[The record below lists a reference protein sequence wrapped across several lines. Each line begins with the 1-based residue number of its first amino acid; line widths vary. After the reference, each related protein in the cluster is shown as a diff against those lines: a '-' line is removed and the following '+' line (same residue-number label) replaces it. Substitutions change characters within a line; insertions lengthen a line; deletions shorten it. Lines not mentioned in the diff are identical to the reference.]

1 MADHPPP
8 AIAAVDPL
16 LRATLDRLPFG
27 VLLFSPEREALWINQ
42 AFRALSGLP
51 HQDFPPGTTSDQVT
65 DALLAR
71 GWYGT
76 GADATSLANASR
88 SFDMTRPHRVTRR
101 KTDGTLLDVRYDPL
115 ADGGYVVTAADVTA
129 LGAAEAAA
137 AERGRLLDMV
147 LGASRAGIAVFGAD
161 GGLVLCNHAY
171 AALVG
176 QPHAE
181 LHPGITLEEIL
192 LRMQASGEFAHM
204 QAAPYIAEVAGHDR
218 RIPRS
223 ARRLR
228 NTGQVLRF
236 DSDPLPDGGFFVT
249 VLDITAQTVAED
261 QAAQRGRLLDT
272 VLESSHTGLAV
283 YGPDQRLRLHN
294 RAYAAMLGLAPGVL
308 SAGMHV
314 AEVMH
319 TLASIGEF
327 GNIDQA
333 SYIAGVLSVDRGTP
347 HARRRTRPNGDVLDF
362 TSAPMP
368 DGGYVLSVTDV
379 TALARAEDE
388 ARARAAMLE
397 GVLAALPQG
406 VSLFGPDR
414 RARLVNPAHER
425 IMGASA
431 TRVGEHMQDLIARRT
446 AGGEFGPGEDA
457 AAYAAAAR
465 TDFVAPV
472 RRRRQRPDGT
482 TIDIRTAPLPDG
494 GHISVVSDV
503 TLEVTAQAKAEER
516 SRTLDLMLAHVNH
529 GLMLFDADQRVVL
542 FNPQAESLTGIAP
555 GWLRAGRTRH
565 EIIAHLL
572 DRGIYGS
579 GTPAEQQADSYRAM
593 DARQPQ
599 RLQRTLPSGRVVEMQ
614 SDPLPEGGCV
624 LAIWDMTW
632 QRQSEAALREAKE
645 AAETAS
651 RAKSQFLATMSHELR
666 TPLNAVIG
674 FSDTIAAEA
683 QAQPQADADRAVPER
698 IVEFA
703 QAINDAGRHLLSL
716 INDILD
722 VARIESG
729 RVDLAE
735 ETMDLSRL
743 VASARRMMDGAARAA
758 GVALSVEIAPGLPL
772 VRADERRLRQVL
784 LNLLSNAVK
793 FTPSGGAVTVGVTR
807 AADGW
812 LTLAVQDTGM
822 GIAAPDLE
830 RVFDPFT
837 QLDGSLARRFQ
848 GSGLGLFLSRALV
861 QAHGGTLALA
871 SAPGAGTTALLRLP
885 PERLI
890 FTATAPQETA
900 PP

>member
-1 MADHPPP
+1 MA
-8 AIAAVDPL
+8 
-16 LRATLDRLPFG
+16 ATWF
-27 VLLFSPEREALWINQ
+27 
-42 AFRALSGLP
+42 
-51 HQDFPPGTTSDQVT
+51 
-65 DALLAR
+65 
-71 GWYGT
+71 
-76 GADATSLANASR
+76 
-88 SFDMTRPHRVTRR
+88 
-101 KTDGTLLDVRYDPL
+101 
-115 ADGGYVVTAADVTA
+115 TAADVTA
-129 LGAAEAAA
+129 LGLAEAA
-137 AERGRLLDMV
+137 AERGRLLDTV

-176 QPHAE
+176 QPHAS
-181 LHPGITLEEIL
+181 LQPGTTLEQIL
-192 LRMQASGEFAHM
+192 QRMQASGEFAHM

-294 RAYAAMLGLAPGVL
+294 RAYAAMLGLAPGAL

-319 TLASIGEF
+319 TLASIGEL

-333 SYIAGVLSVDRGTP
+333 SDIAGVLSVDRGTP
-347 HARRRTRPNGDVLDF
+347 HARRRTRPNGDVLDV

-431 TRVGEHMQDLIARRT
+431 ARVGEHMQDLIERRRV
-446 AGGEFGPGEDA
+446 GGEFGPDEEAG
-457 AAYAAAAR
+457 AYAAAAAS
-465 TDFVAPV
+465 DFIRPI

-494 GHISVVSDV
+494 GHIRVVSDV
-503 TLEVTAQAKAEER
+503 TLEVSAQAKAEER
-516 SRTLDLMLAHVNH
+516 SHTLDLMLAHVNH
-529 GLMLFDADQRVVL
+529 GLVLFDADDRVVL
-542 FNPQAESLTGIAP
+542 FNRNAEALSGIEP
-555 GWLRAGRTRH
+555 GWLHAGRSRP

-572 DRGIYGS
+572 ARGIYGEGDS
-579 GTPAEQQADSYRAM
+579 AVRQAQHYRGLDLRLAH
-593 DARQPQ
+593 
-599 RLQRTLPSGRVVEMQ
+599 RLQRILPDGRVVEMQ
-614 SDPLPEGGCV
+614 TDPLPEGGSV
-624 LAIWDMTW
+624 VAIWDVTW

-683 QAQPQADADRAVPER
+683 QSWPQANGQASDAPGLER

-716 INDILD
+716 INEILD
-722 VARIESG
+722 VARIEAG
-729 RVDLAE
+729 RVDLADE
-735 ETMDLSRL
+735 PMDMARL
-743 VASARRMMDGAARAA
+743 VAGARRMMDGVARAA
-758 GVALSVEIAPGLPL
+758 GVALSVEIAPNLPL

-793 FTPSGGAVTVGVTR
+793 FTPSGGAVGLTASVG
-807 AADGW
+807 ADAW

-822 GIAAPDLE
+822 GIAPADLE
-830 RVFDPFT
+830 RAFDPFT

-848 GSGLGLFLSRALV
+848 GSGLGLFMSRALAR
-861 QAHGGTLALA
+861 AHGGTLTL
-871 SAPGAGTTALLRLP
+871 SSTPGAGTTALLRLP
-885 PERLI
+885 PERLMLQ
-890 FTATAPQETA
+890 ATLPQETA
-900 PP
+900 P